1 MFKAI
6 KENKIIAIN
15 RVCDFPLLSYDEVI
29 EDKEHDIEDYA
40 LTKDFTEYMLKSEI
54 PEPPKEEKQA
64 EVRTIRNQYLEKYVD
79 PYQLVLRWNSLSD
92 DEQFNIINYRDYLLN
107 YTEEKDWWE
116 QNPLTYDEWLESQE
130 ESS

>member
-1 MFKAI
+1 MYKAI
-6 KENKIIAIN
+6 KNKKIIAISDIDSKFFMMN
-15 RVCDFPLLSYDEVI
+15 FDNI
-29 EDKEHDIEDYA
+29 EEDINHNSTDYEQYNG
-40 LTKDFTEYMLKSEI
+40 EYMLKSEI
-54 PEPPKEEKQA
+54 PEPSKEEKQA